1 MWRPWSDN
9 DTTEVLTEDS
19 DVKVIPETD
28 LDNKV
33 EETFQQTP
41 RSTASA
47 STPSHVVILVAGKNT
62 FTTKQ
67 QDLG

>member
-1 MWRPWSDN
+1 MWRPWFDN
-9 DTTEVLTEDS
+9 ESTEELSEQTEDL

-41 RSTASA
+41 PTPR
-47 STPSHVVILVAGKNT
+47 STPSHLVVPET
-62 FTTKQ
+62 Q
-67 QDLG
+67 QQKYLQYVYL